1 MGKLNSRRTGDGGAK
16 AAALPTKQRKA
27 RGGTVPE
34 TEKNTAAKQK
44 ELMPPRAGG
53 LWTSMWRRLR
63 PAVTGSIKKYAV
75 VVLVAVVCR
84 LTRRGYDVRHRG
96 AQWNT

>member
-34 TEKNTAAKQK
+34 TEKKYGRETKGTDAATRWRTLDEHVASTKTRSHRQYK
-44 ELMPPRAGG
+44 EICCSCSRCCSLPIDQAG
-53 LWTSMWRRLR
+53 L
-63 PAVTGSIKKYAV
+63 
-75 VVLVAVVCR
+75 
-84 LTRRGYDVRHRG
+84 
-96 AQWNT
+96 